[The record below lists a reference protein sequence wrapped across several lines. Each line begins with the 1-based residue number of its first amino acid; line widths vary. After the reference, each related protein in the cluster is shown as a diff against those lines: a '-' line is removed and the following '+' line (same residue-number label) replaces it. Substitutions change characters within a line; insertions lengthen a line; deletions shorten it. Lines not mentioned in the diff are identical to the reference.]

1 MDNRYNRHN
10 RRKYNLKVHI
20 VLVTKYRKQL
30 LKDSIADDVKQKIF
44 DIANAYGYEI
54 IAIETDKDHIHFLL
68 SYDTTD
74 EIVLC
79 TTWRNSYLFQNLCT
93 LLSKSGIK
101 APVIDKTPEYTGPY
115 PSINFTDC
123 TEQTLQQIPPN
134 VGPNAEILSYI
145 LRYQINHWVVL
156 DDAPYQ
162 HPLVQTH
169 HVQTNSYFD
178 EINGGLRKTHL
189 PQIQQILERE
199 ELHA

>member
-1 MDNRYNRHN
+1 MPLREH
-10 RRKYNLKVHI
+10 
-20 VLVTKYRKQL
+20 
-30 LKDSIADDVKQKIF
+30 LKDTYIVFLDF
-44 DIANAYGYEI
+44 DGVLNHINCHSETNFLPE
-54 IAIETDKDHIHFLL
+54 AIETLNQLYAWHP
-68 SYDTTD
+68 Y

-79 TTWRNSYLFQNLCT
+79 TTWRNSYLFQDLCT

-145 LRYQINHWVVL
+145 RRYQINHWVVL